1 MTSDPFDQAL
11 ANMLA
16 PPGAAPD
23 RLFAAQVDR
32 SIDDMARLR
41 AAERQYARGFAREL
55 AALAAVLAGALLF
68 AHAAQPAAL
77 DGWMPLLPILPL
89 LLILLGN
96 GRQASSPAPSYF
108 SSR

>member
-16 PPGAAPD
+16 PPRAAPD

-41 AAERQYARGFAREL
+41 AAERHYMRGLAREL
-55 AALAAVLAGALLF
+55 AALAAVLLAGIFFAQVAAPGALS
-68 AHAAQPAAL
+68 
-77 DGWMPLLPILPL
+77 GWMLLFPILPL

-96 GRQASSPAPSYF
+96 GRQASSPAP
-108 SSR
+108 